1 MRERER
7 ESENEREIER
17 ERERER
23 EIERER
29 EKERER
35 ESERVRVQL
44 SESGS
49 GSERTTN
56 ETMWSLI
63 KGYLPLE
70 GTSPGSLRRGLWSLQ
85 SKSAAVSPVIPTAE
99 P

>member
-29 EKERER
+29 ERERARER

-44 SESGS
+44 SES